1 MAAPANLGHTPPH
14 SRQWLHEE
22 LFSVVATWTN
32 GARESGRALITE
44 TITTI
49 AGGGNKENFV
59 STEETTKRSRFK
71 AHPYGAVAIPR
82 LRELGT
88 NGRVVLLLSYFV
100 LRGRPFLVRLLFVSQ
115 SVVNRRPASNTLP
128 LHCVFMLSSS
138 PSSSAGAE
146 AVAVVGGGGVG
157 GLLVH
162 SFSFVPRLPEEL
174 RESV

>member
-1 MAAPANLGHTPPH
+1 MTAPANLGHTPPH

-32 GARESGRALITE
+32 GARESVRALITE

-49 AGGGNKENFV
+49 AGGGYKENFV

-88 NGRVVLLLSYFV
+88 NGRVD
-100 LRGRPFLVRLLFVSQ
+100 RQ
-115 SVVNRRPASNTLP
+115 S
-128 LHCVFMLSSS
+128 
-138 PSSSAGAE
+138 
-146 AVAVVGGGGVG
+146 
-157 GLLVH
+157 
-162 SFSFVPRLPEEL
+162 
-174 RESV
+174 